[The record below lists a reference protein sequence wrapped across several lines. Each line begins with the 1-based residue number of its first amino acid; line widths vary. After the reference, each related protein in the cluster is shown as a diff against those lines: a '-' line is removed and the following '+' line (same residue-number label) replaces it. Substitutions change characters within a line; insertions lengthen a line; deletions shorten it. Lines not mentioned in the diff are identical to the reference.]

1 MRLIDADKLKEEC
14 HWVIRSD
21 GTRVF
26 VCHDFDIDDAPT
38 IDAEPVVRCGECKH
52 FNGEIPY
59 HFCRKAGGNFKIDS
73 FCSYGERR
81 AE

>member
-1 MRLIDADKLKEEC
+1 MRLISADELTELYDGCDGLSVPIAVVRQNIEDAL
-14 HWVIRSD
+14 
-21 GTRVF
+21 
-26 VCHDFDIDDAPT
+26 A

-59 HFCRKAGGNFKIDS
+59 HYCRKAGGNFKIDS